1 MHATSTGEIR
11 LKGIGGSPGICIGKA
26 YLVDREG
33 VSVVEKYNISADKIS
48 KEINRFKNAVAN
60 AKKELVAII
69 ADLPED
75 LKQHT
80 YILETH
86 LLLHKDKML
95 YGRTIDIIKN
105 QGINAEWALREAT
118 SETREMFSSITD
130 SYLKGRSVDIEHVSD
145 RIMRNLVG
153 GKDVNISGIDRR
165 VILVAHNLSPAET
178 SQIQLEKIMGFVT
191 DRGGRDSHTGIIAR
205 ALEIPAVLGLET
217 ATATIKNNDILVVD
231 GAEGLV
237 IANPEEDTLI
247 HYAMLA
253 EKFKAHKADALR
265 TSGRPAKS
273 HDGKLFR
280 IMGNIELPEEIVA
293 VKDHGGDGV
302 GLFRTEFLYMN
313 RAGFPDEQELFDKYR
328 EVVELMSPKPVT
340 IRTLDINGDKFLD
353 ASRPADEANPALG
366 LRAIRFCLKH
376 TDIFKT
382 QLRAILRAAAH
393 GNVRLLIPMISSC
406 EEILET
412 RRILN
417 DAADSLEKDGLEY
430 NREIEF
436 GIMIEVPSAVIMADA
451 MARMVD
457 FFSIGTNDLVQ
468 YTLAID
474 RGNRHVAYLYN
485 PLHPAV
491 IRLIKHLVDVGKKA
505 GIKTYMCGEMAA
517 GISHL
522 PILMGIGISELS
534 MSPQSIPL
542 VKNAIRK
549 ISVSESSAFLKDVLK
564 QATTADIIRLIEDTF
579 GGMLSETLYAPSGQT
594 LEADGALNI
603 KGAQPLG

>member
-1 MHATSTGEIR
+1 MHATSTDEIR

-33 VSVVEKYNISADKIS
+33 VSVVEKYNVDTENIS

-60 AKKELVAII
+60 AKKELTTII

-75 LKQHT
+75 LKQHA

-95 YGRTIDIIKN
+95 YGKTIDIIKN
-105 QGINAEWALREAT
+105 QEINAEWALREAT
-118 SETREMFSSITD
+118 SEAKEMFSSITD
-130 SYLKGRSVDIEHVSD
+130 SYLKGRGADIEHVSD

-153 GKDVNISGIDRR
+153 AKDVDISGIDRR
-165 VILVAHNLSPAET
+165 VILVANNLSPAET

-205 ALEIPAVLGLET
+205 TLEIPAVLGLDT
-217 ATATIKNNDILVVD
+217 ATVIIRNNDILIID

-237 IANPEEDTLI
+237 IVSPEDETLI
-247 HYAMLA
+247 HYEILA

-273 HDGKLFR
+273 HDGKLFQV
-280 IMGNIELPEEIVA
+280 MGNIELPEEIVA
-293 VKDHGGDGV
+293 VKDHGGDGI

-313 RAGFPDEQELFDKYR
+313 RADFPDEQELFDKYR
-328 EVVELMSPKPVT
+328 EVAELMSPKPVT
-340 IRTLDINGDKFLD
+340 IRTLDINGDKALD
-353 ASRPADEANPALG
+353 VSRPAEEANPALG
-366 LRAIRFCLKH
+366 LRAIRFCLKNKE
-376 TDIFKT
+376 IFKT
-382 QLRAILRAAAH
+382 QLRAILRAAAY

-406 EEILET
+406 EEIYET

-491 IRLIKHLVDVGKKA
+491 IRLITQLADVGKKA

-517 GISHL
+517 GITHL

-549 ISVSESSAFLKDVLK
+549 ISVAESRTFLKDVLK
-564 QATTADIIRLIEDTF
+564 QATTADVIRLLEDTY
-579 GGMLSETLYAPSGQT
+579 GGILSETVYAPP
-594 LEADGALNI
+594 DPI
-603 KGAQPLG
+603 

>member
-1 MHATSTGEIR
+1 MFAAETGEIR

-33 VSVVEKYNISADKIS
+33 VEVVEKYNIEKDDVSD
-48 KEINRFKNAVAN
+48 EINRFKTAVAN
-60 AKKELVAII
+60 AKKELSAII
-69 ADLPED
+69 EALPED
-75 LKQHT
+75 LRQHA

-95 YGRTIDIIKN
+95 YGKAIDIIKN
-105 QGINAEWALREAT
+105 ERINAEWALREAI
-118 SETREMFSSITD
+118 SQAREIFSNITD
-130 SYLKGRSVDIEHVSD
+130 SYLKGRVADIEHVSD

-153 GKDVNISGIDRR
+153 AKDVDLSGIDRR
-165 VILVAHNLSPAET
+165 VILVANNLSPAET

-191 DRGGRDSHTGIIAR
+191 DRGGRDSHTGIMAR
-205 ALEIPAVLGLET
+205 TLEIPAVLGLET
-217 ATATIKNNDILVVD
+217 ATAIIKNNDILIID
-231 GAEGLV
+231 GVEGL
-237 IANPEEDTLI
+237 IIINPEEETLAR
-247 HYAMLA
+247 YEMLA
-253 EKFKAHKADALR
+253 EKFKANKADALR

-273 HDGKLFR
+273 HDGKLFPV
-280 IMGNIELPEEIVA
+280 MGNIELPEEIVA
-293 VKDHGGDGV
+293 VKDHGGDGI

-313 RAGFPDEQELFDKYR
+313 RLDFPDEQELFEKYR
-328 EVVELMSPKPVT
+328 EVVELMSPQPVT
-340 IRTLDINGDKFLD
+340 IRTLDINGDKAID
-353 ASRPADEANPALG
+353 ASQHAEEANPALG
-366 LRAIRFCLKH
+366 LRAIRFCLKNR
-376 TDIFKT
+376 DVFKT

-406 EEILET
+406 EEIYET
-412 RRILN
+412 RRILD
-417 DAADSLEKDGLEY
+417 DAAETLEKEGLKY

-451 MARMVD
+451 MARAVD

-491 IRLIKHLVDVGKKA
+491 IRLIKQLADVGKKA

-517 GISHL
+517 GIIHL

-534 MSPQSIPL
+534 MSPQSIPI

-549 ISVSESSAFLKDVLK
+549 ISVIESRAFLKDVLR
-564 QATTADIIRLIEDTF
+564 QATTADVIRLIEDTY
-579 GGMLSETLYAPSGQT
+579 GGILSETIYAPHDQNIDTDGVLHTQG
-594 LEADGALNI
+594 ADSIG
-603 KGAQPLG
+603 

>member
-11 LKGIGGSPGICIGKA
+11 LKGIGASPGICIGKA

-75 LKQHT
+75 LKQHS

-153 GKDVNISGIDRR
+153 AKDVNISGIDRR

-265 TSGRPAKS
+265 TSGHPAKS

-549 ISVSESSAFLKDVLK
+549 ISVSESSAFIKDVLK

>member
-1 MHATSTGEIR
+1 MHAASTDEIH

-33 VSVVEKYNISADKIS
+33 VSVVEKYNVSAENIS

-60 AKKELVAII
+60 AKKELTTII

-75 LKQHT
+75 LKQHA

-95 YGRTIDIIKN
+95 YGKTIDIIKN

-118 SETREMFSSITD
+118 SEAKEMFASITD
-130 SYLKGRSVDIEHVSD
+130 SYLKGRGADIEHVSD

-153 GKDVNISGIDRR
+153 AKDVDITGIDRR
-165 VILVAHNLSPAET
+165 VILVANNLSPAET

-205 ALEIPAVLGLET
+205 TLEIPAVLGLET
-217 ATATIKNNDILVVD
+217 ATVIIKNNDILVVD

-237 IANPEEDTLI
+237 IINPEDETLI
-247 HYAMLA
+247 HYEILA
-253 EKFKAHKADALR
+253 EKFKAQKADALR

-273 HDGKLFR
+273 LDGKLFR
-280 IMGNIELPEEIVA
+280 VMGNIELPEEIVA
-293 VKDHGGDGV
+293 VKDHGGDGI

-313 RAGFPDEQELFDKYR
+313 RADFPDEQELFDKYR

-340 IRTLDINGDKFLD
+340 IRTLDINGDKAID
-353 ASRPADEANPALG
+353 ASRPAEEANPALG
-366 LRAIRFCLKH
+366 LRAIRFCLKNR
-376 TDIFKT
+376 DIFKT

-406 EEILET
+406 EEIYET
-412 RRILN
+412 RRILI

-491 IRLIKHLVDVGKKA
+491 IRLIKQLVDVGKKA

-517 GISHL
+517 GITHL

-549 ISVSESSAFLKDVLK
+549 ISVAESREFLKNVLV
-564 QATTADIIRLIEDTF
+564 QPTTADIIRLLEDTY
-579 GGMLSETLYAPSGQT
+579 GGILSETIYAPPAPDLNG
-594 LEADGALNI
+594 EGALNTQ
-603 KGAQPLG
+603 GADSIG

>member
-1 MHATSTGEIR
+1 MHATITDEIR

-33 VSVVEKYNISADKIS
+33 VDVVNKYNISEDDIS
-48 KEINRFKNAVAN
+48 GEINRFKNAVSH
-60 AKKELVAII
+60 AKKELSAII
-69 ADLPED
+69 GALPED
-75 LKQHT
+75 LRQHA

-95 YGRTIDIIKN
+95 YGKAIDIIKTER
-105 QGINAEWALREAT
+105 INAEWALREAI
-118 SETREMFSSITD
+118 SQAREMFSNITD
-130 SYLKGRSVDIEHVSD
+130 SYLKGRVADIEHVSD

-153 GKDVNISGIDRR
+153 AKDVDLSDIDRR
-165 VILVAHNLSPAET
+165 VVLVANNLSPAET

-205 ALEIPAVLGLET
+205 TLEIPAVLGLET
-217 ATATIKNNDILVVD
+217 ATAIIKNNDILIVD
-231 GAEGLV
+231 GSEGL
-237 IANPEEDTLI
+237 IIINPEEETLS
-247 HYAMLA
+247 HYEMLA
-253 EKFKAHKADALR
+253 EKFKVHKADALR

-280 IMGNIELPEEIVA
+280 VMGNIELPEEIVA
-293 VKDHGGDGV
+293 VKDHGGDGI

-313 RAGFPDEQELFDKYR
+313 RVDFPDEEELFEKYR
-328 EVVELMSPKPVT
+328 EVVELMSPQPVT
-340 IRTLDINGDKFLD
+340 IRTLDINGDKALD
-353 ASRPADEANPALG
+353 ATLPAEEANPALG
-366 LRAIRFCLKH
+366 LRAIRFCLKNI
-376 TDIFKT
+376 DVFKT

-406 EEILET
+406 EEIYET
-412 RRILN
+412 RRILD

-451 MARMVD
+451 MARAVD

-491 IRLIKHLVDVGKKA
+491 IRLIKQLADVGKKA

-517 GISHL
+517 GIIHL

-542 VKNAIRK
+542 IKNAIRK
-549 ISVSESSAFLKDVLK
+549 ISVAESRAFLKDVLK
-564 QATTADIIRLIEDTF
+564 QATTADIIRLIEDTY
-579 GGMLSETLYAPSGQT
+579 GGMLSETLYAPSGRD
-594 LEADGALNI
+594 LDVEGALNI
-603 KGAQPLG
+603 KGAHPLG

>member
-1 MHATSTGEIR
+1 MHATVTNEIR

-33 VSVVEKYNISADKIS
+33 VDVVKKYNISKDDVS
-48 KEINRFKNAVAN
+48 GEINRFKKAVSH
-60 AKKELVAII
+60 AKKELSAII
-69 ADLPED
+69 GALPED
-75 LKQHT
+75 LRQHA

-95 YGRTIDIIKN
+95 YGKAIDIIKTER
-105 QGINAEWALREAT
+105 INAEWALRETISQA
-118 SETREMFSSITD
+118 REIFSNITD
-130 SYLKGRSVDIEHVSD
+130 SYLKGRVADIEHVSD

-153 GKDVNISGIDRR
+153 AKDVDLSDIDRR
-165 VILVAHNLSPAET
+165 VILVANNLSPAET

-205 ALEIPAVLGLET
+205 TLEIPAVLGLET
-217 ATATIKNNDILVVD
+217 ATAVIKNNDMLIID
-231 GAEGLV
+231 GSEGL
-237 IANPEEDTLI
+237 IIINPENETLI
-247 HYAMLA
+247 HYEMLA
-253 EKFKAHKADALR
+253 EKFNVQKADALR
-265 TSGRPAKS
+265 TSWRPAKS
-273 HDGKLFR
+273 LDGKLFR
-280 IMGNIELPEEIVA
+280 VMGNIELSEEIVA
-293 VKDHGGDGV
+293 VKDHGGDGI

-313 RAGFPDEQELFDKYR
+313 RADFPDEEELFEKYR
-328 EVVELMSPKPVT
+328 EVVELMSPQPVT
-340 IRTLDINGDKFLD
+340 IRTLDINGDKALD
-353 ASRPADEANPALG
+353 ASQPAEEANPALG
-366 LRAIRFCLKH
+366 LRAIRFCLKNI
-376 TDIFKT
+376 DVFKT

-406 EEILET
+406 EEIYET
-412 RRILN
+412 RRIL
-417 DAADSLEKDGLEY
+417 DAAADSLKKDGIEY

-451 MARMVD
+451 MARAVD

-491 IRLIKHLVDVGKKA
+491 IRLLKQLADVGKKA

-517 GISHL
+517 GIIHL

-534 MSPQSIPL
+534 MSPQSIPM

-549 ISVSESSAFLKDVLK
+549 ISVAESRAFLKDVLR
-564 QATTADIIRLIEDTF
+564 QATTADIIQLIEDTY
-579 GGMLSETLYAPSGQT
+579 GGILSETIYAPPTGS
-594 LEADGALNI
+594 
-603 KGAQPLG
+603 